1 MLKRFKFAYL
11 HILTVLLLLLKWT
24 VAPGITY
31 TTALTPSM
39 LAIGTPIVFVLILF
53 SMMLFFKYKR
63 GLSMTKMMKLN
74 TEVMSKYKQ
83 LKREGHTNEE
93 IKVMMMADVE
103 REKIK
108 REQPTI

>member
-11 HILTVLLLLLKWT
+11 HIPTAILLLLKWT
-24 VAPGITY
+24 VSPGITY
-31 TTALTPSM
+31 TTALTPSI
-39 LAIGTPIVFVLILF
+39 LAVGIPIVFVLILF

-74 TEVMSKYKQ
+74 TEVMSKYQQ

>member
-1 MLKRFKFAYL
+1 MLKRFKLTYL
-11 HILTVLLLLLKWT
+11 HILTAINLILKWT
-24 VAPGITY
+24 FYPDMSYAHVFMPSILAVGI
-31 TTALTPSM
+31 
-39 LAIGTPIVFVLILF
+39 PIVFVLILF

-93 IKVMMMADVE
+93 IKVMMSADLE
-103 REKIK
+103 RDKLK
-108 REQPTI
+108 RKQLTI